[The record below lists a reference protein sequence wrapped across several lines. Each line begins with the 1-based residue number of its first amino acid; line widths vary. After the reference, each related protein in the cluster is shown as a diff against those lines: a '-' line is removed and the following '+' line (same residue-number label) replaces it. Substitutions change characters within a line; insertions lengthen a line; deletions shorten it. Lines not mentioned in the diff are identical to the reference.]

1 MDDYPRRVGARLRNL
16 RRLRGLTL
24 QQIEVLSSKRLK
36 GSLLAAYE
44 RGDRKVSVARLH
56 QIATLYN
63 VPVSELLPE
72 EGEAPPEPPVPSKLV
87 VDLQR
92 LRALPARQGGILAR
106 HLLELQQQRSDFN
119 SDVITFRADDLVRLA
134 AAYRTT
140 PEMLARTL
148 QEWGVFRATSGDEPR
163 SPITGAT
170 QSPDNP
176 PL

>member
-24 QQIEVLSSKRLK
+24 QQVEVLSISRLK
-36 GSLLAAYE
+36 SSLLAAYE
-44 RGDRKVSVARLH
+44 RGDRNVSVARLH
-56 QIATLYN
+56 QIATVYN

-72 EGEAPPEPPVPSKLV
+72 EGDAPPESAIPPKLV

-92 LRALPARQGGILAR
+92 LRGLPMRQGAILAR
-106 HLLELQQQRSDFN
+106 HVLDLQQQRSDFN
-119 SDVITFRADDLVRLA
+119 SDVITFRTDDLDRLA

-148 QEWGVFRATSGDEPR
+148 QEWGVFRATSDDEPR
-163 SPITGAT
+163 PPVTGAT
-170 QSPDNP
+170 QGPDQP
-176 PL
+176 PE